1 LFLGAHGNYSN
12 AIASGVVLGPIPDIF
27 AVMNIDR
34 APVRIMVVDDDDVSR
49 EVIALLLEEEGYAVD
64 TAVSGDAALLRLE
77 TGRDS
82 LPEVVLTDVQ
92 MPGIAGG
99 ELARRLRGVCGSSA
113 VLLAMSG
120 SMPEEEVRRG
130 FDDFLMKPFKMAD
143 VAAALAGRSAKA
155 ANGGMAE
162 GRVILNEAVY
172 EKLAG
177 SMRPTRLEQLYA
189 LCLEDAEKRV
199 AGMRRAATE
208 RDDAT
213 YRREAHAIKGGC
225 GMVGAEELQKLAA
238 SMETRGLDDTNH
250 VASLDEFTLACE
262 RLRRMLIARSKA

>member
-1 LFLGAHGNYSN
+1 VGCS
-12 AIASGVVLGPIPDIF
+12 SGPMATTLTPSRAEWNWGQSLIVF

-77 TGRDS
+77 TGRGS

-99 ELARRLRGVCGSSA
+99 ELARRLRCVCGSGV

-120 SMPEEEVRRG
+120 SMPEEELRRG

-143 VAAALAGRSAKA
+143 VAAALAGCSAKA
-155 ANGGMAE
+155 ASGGMVE
-162 GRVILNEAVY
+162 GGVILNEAVY
-172 EKLAG
+172 AKLAG
-177 SMRPTRLEQLYA
+177 SMRPARLEQLYGA
-189 LCLEDAEKRV
+189 CHQRRLRH
-199 AGMRRAATE
+199 GGGGRAAKTCNING
-208 RDDAT
+208 DAGF
-213 YRREAHAIKGGC
+213 RRY
-225 GMVGAEELQKLAA
+225 
-238 SMETRGLDDTNH
+238 
-250 VASLDEFTLACE
+250 
-262 RLRRMLIARSKA
+262 